1 MDMPKPPAWR
11 LLAPLFAIQFFS
23 WSAMF
28 CLWIYAL
35 PVIGHILHPGGP
47 PLADYRRLLIIVS
60 AGFAF
65 YSVLGTS
72 LSFAIPKLVDRLG
85 NGVVLGLGLLA
96 GAAGF
101 AIIGST
107 SRPIWLAPAFAA
119 IGIAWA
125 AVSSIPYALAA
136 AAAPEG
142 RGALFMRLFGF
153 STVLPQVITT
163 LGLALLG
170 AAWFGPDIGRV
181 MLFAAGSMALAAI
194 LAFAFR
200 KRFAVTLDPW

>member
-1 MDMPKPPAWR
+1 MDQPPAR
-11 LLAPLFAIQFFS
+11 HLLAPLFAIQYFA

-35 PVIGHILHPGGP
+35 PVIGHILHPGGAA
-47 PLADYRRLLIIVS
+47 LADYQHLLILVS

-72 LSFAIPKLVDRLG
+72 LSLVVPRLVDRLG
-85 NGVVLGLGLLA
+85 NGVVLGLGLLF
-96 GAAGF
+96 GGGGF
-101 AIIGST
+101 ALLGVT
-107 SRPIWLAPAFAA
+107 TRVGWVGPAFAA

-125 AVSSIPYALAA
+125 ALSSIPYALAS

-153 STVLPQVITT
+153 STVIPQVVTT

-170 AAWFGPDIGRV
+170 TAWLGADIGRV
-181 MLFAAGSMALAAI
+181 MLIAAGSMAIAGLIA
-194 LAFAFR
+194 LMFR
-200 KRFAVTLDPW
+200 KRFAVTAEPW

>member
-1 MDMPKPPAWR
+1 MDKPSAR
-11 LLAPLFAIQFFS
+11 HLLAPLFAIQFFA

-35 PVIGHILHPGGP
+35 PVIGHILHPTGP
-47 PLADYRRLLIIVS
+47 ALADYRHLLILVS

-72 LSFAIPKLVDRLG
+72 LSFVIPRLVERLG
-85 NGVVLGLGLLA
+85 NGVVLGIGLLI
-96 GAAGF
+96 GGGGF
-101 AIIGST
+101 ALMGTTAQIG
-107 SRPIWLAPAFAA
+107 WLFPAFAA
-119 IGIAWA
+119 VGIAWA
-125 AVSSIPYALAA
+125 TLSSIPYALAA

-142 RGALFMRLFGF
+142 KGALFMRLFGF
-153 STVLPQVITT
+153 STVLPQVVTT

-170 AAWFGPDIGRV
+170 AAWFGANIGRA
-181 MLFAAGSMALAAI
+181 MLVAAGSMALAGL
-194 LAFAFR
+194 LALAFR

>member
-1 MDMPKPPAWR
+1 MDQPPAR
-11 LLAPLFAIQFFS
+11 HLLAPLFAIQYFA

-35 PVIGHILHPGGP
+35 PVIGHILHPAG
-47 PLADYRRLLIIVS
+47 LAVPDYQRLLVLVS

-72 LSFAIPKLVDRLG
+72 LSLVVPRLVDRLG
-85 NGVVLGLGLLA
+85 NGVVLGLGLLI
-96 GAAGF
+96 GGGGF
-101 AIIGST
+101 ALLGVT
-107 SRPIWLAPAFAA
+107 TRVGWVGPAFAA

-125 AVSSIPYALAA
+125 ALSSIPYALAS

-153 STVLPQVITT
+153 STVIPQVVTT

-170 AAWFGPDIGRV
+170 TAWFGADIGRV
-181 MLFAAGSMALAAI
+181 MLIAAGSMAIAGVIA
-194 LAFAFR
+194 LAFR
-200 KRFAVTLDPW
+200 ERFAVTAEPW

>member
-1 MDMPKPPAWR
+1 MPKPPAWR

-35 PVIGHILHPGGP
+35 PVIGHILNPAGP
-47 PLADYRRLLIIVS
+47 PLADYRHLLILVS
-60 AGFAF
+60 AGFAC

-72 LSFAIPKLVDRLG
+72 LSFAIPRLVERLG
-85 NGVVLGLGLLA
+85 NGVVLGLALLIGA
-96 GAAGF
+96 GGF
-101 AIIGST
+101 AIMAT
-107 SRPIWLAPAFAA
+107 TANPWWLAPAFAA
-119 IGIAWA
+119 IGISWA
-125 AVSSIPYALAA
+125 AQSSIPYALAA

-153 STVLPQVITT
+153 STVLPQVVTT

-170 AAWFGPDIGRV
+170 AAWFGPDIAKV
-181 MLFAAGSMALAAI
+181 MLVAAGAMALAAL
-194 LAFAFR
+194 LALVFR
-200 KRFAVTLDPW
+200 RRFAITLEPW

>member
-1 MDMPKPPAWR
+1 MDQPPAR
-11 LLAPLFAIQFFS
+11 HLLAPLFAIQYFA

-35 PVIGHILHPGGP
+35 PVIGHILHPAG
-47 PLADYRRLLIIVS
+47 LAAPDYQRLLILVS

-65 YSVLGTS
+65 YSVLGTCLS
-72 LSFAIPKLVDRLG
+72 LVVPRLVDRLG
-85 NGVVLGLGLLA
+85 NGVVLGLGLLI
-96 GAAGF
+96 GSGGF
-101 AIIGST
+101 ALLGMT
-107 SRPIWLAPAFAA
+107 TRVGWVGPAFAA

-125 AVSSIPYALAA
+125 ALSSIPYALAS

-153 STVLPQVITT
+153 STVIPQVVTT

-170 AAWFGPDIGRV
+170 TAGFGADIGRV
-181 MLFAAGSMALAAI
+181 MLIAAGSMAIGGLIA
-194 LAFAFR
+194 LAFR
-200 KRFAVTLDPW
+200 ERFAVTAELW